1 MDLEHAT
8 RPASAQDE
16 ALGDAA
22 ADSAP
27 RSRRRR
33 KAKPMAAPIVESAA
47 EAFAELQSAPKAQIE
62 LKPETKSE
70 STTPP
75 AAAPSIAPAER
86 TAAPRA
92 VSVLPPRAPQPK
104 PAASP
109 RQSFLKRHGSLA
121 AGMALALGLGAYAGT
136 QVGFDHPEAAPAQE
150 ASVNVA
156 AALPWK
162 RDVAMASTQAREIG
176 RLKEELR
183 GMRAQVDA
191 LKANPDQARQAQ
203 ELRSL
208 RASIETLKDGLT
220 AARADTANAIAQV
233 SSGQV
238 PKVPDQLRVEKLAE
252 RLDRL
257 ERQAA
262 DPTPT
267 AAITPKTEPLKVVAL
282 QDPHALP
289 TPADVAAAVQKA
301 DPKQKVFHNYVL
313 REVADGVAL
322 IEGPDGLRE
331 VWPGRGIPG
340 AGKVTSIERQ
350 AGKWVVITSEGMIEY
365 KRDAYL
371 RN

>member
-1 MDLEHAT
+1 MNLEHAT

-16 ALGDAA
+16 ASVDEA
-22 ADSAP
+22 ADLA
-27 RSRRRR
+27 RRTRRRR
-33 KAKPMAAPIVESAA
+33 KAKTMAAPAVESLVETPAETTAAAQSVPETKPESAA
-47 EAFAELQSAPKAQIE
+47 TPAPV
-62 LKPETKSE
+62 PN
-70 STTPP
+70 
-75 AAAPSIAPAER
+75 IAPAER
-86 TAAPRA
+86 VAAPRA
-92 VSVLPPRAPQPK
+92 ISVLPPRAQEPK
-104 PAASP
+104 PTPAP
-109 RQSFLKRHGSLA
+109 RPSFLKRHGALA
-121 AGMALALGLGAYAGT
+121 AGMAVALGLGAYAGT
-136 QVGFDHPEAAPAQE
+136 QVGFDHPEAAPVQE

-183 GMRAQVDA
+183 GMRAQIDA
-191 LKANPDQARQAQ
+191 LRASPDQARQAQ

-208 RASIETLKDGLT
+208 RASIETLKEGLT

-238 PKVPDQLRVEKLAE
+238 PKVADQLRVEKLAE

-257 ERQAA
+257 ERQVA
-262 DPTPT
+262 DPTPM
-267 AAITPKTEPLKVVAL
+267 AAIPQKSEPPKPVAL

-301 DPKQKVFHNYVL
+301 DPKQKVFHNYVV

-365 KRDAYL
+365 KRDAYS

>member
-8 RPASAQDE
+8 RPASAEDE
-16 ALGDAA
+16 ASPDAA

-27 RSRRRR
+27 RRRRPR
-33 KAKPMAAPIVESAA
+33 RAKTVVAPVVKSAAETPAEPQAQLETKAETKPESAA
-47 EAFAELQSAPKAQIE
+47 
-62 LKPETKSE
+62 
-70 STTPP
+70 P
-75 AAAPSIAPAER
+75 AAAAPAIVPAER
-86 TAAPRA
+86 VTVPRGI
-92 VSVLPPRAPQPK
+92 SVPPRAQQPK
-104 PAASP
+104 PAAAGP
-109 RQSFLKRHGSLA
+109 GFLKRHGALA

-136 QVGFDHPEAAPAQE
+136 QVGFEHPEAATAKE
-150 ASVNVA
+150 MSVNVA
-156 AALPWK
+156 QALPWK
-162 RDVAMASTQAREIG
+162 RDVAMASTQAREIT

-191 LKANPDQARQAQ
+191 LKTNPDQARQAQ

-238 PKVPDQLRVEKLAE
+238 PKVADQLRVEKLAE

-257 ERQAA
+257 ERQVA
-262 DPTPT
+262 DPTPM
-267 AAITPKTEPLKVVAL
+267 AAIPQKVEPPKAATLP
-282 QDPHALP
+282 DPHALP
-289 TPADVAAAVQKA
+289 TPADVAAAVQRA
-301 DPKQKVFHNYVL
+301 DPKQKVFHNYVV

-350 AGKWVVITSEGMIEY
+350 AGKWVVITSEGMIEH